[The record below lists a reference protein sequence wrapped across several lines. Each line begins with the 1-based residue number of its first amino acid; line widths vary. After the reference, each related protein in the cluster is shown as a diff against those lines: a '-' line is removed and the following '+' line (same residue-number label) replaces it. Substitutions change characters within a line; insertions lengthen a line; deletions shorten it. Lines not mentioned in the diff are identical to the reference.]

1 MMRFE
6 FVRVGPDGRITGR
19 CWAEDARAAARRLVP
34 GPSSYLTSAASY
46 AIGVPRAVKAAL
58 AAAPQPLSQQQAAAR
73 RANVAKAQAAYKKRQ
88 REATPLAPAI
98 VREGRAVLE
107 QQMRAATAGK
117 VGRPRKAPT
126 LKAST
131 LEAKR
136 RHERKPDRRAA
147 KTAWQRAKRRGEA

>member
-1 MMRFE
+1 MTRFE
-6 FVRVGPDGRITGR
+6 FVRVGPSNTVTGR
-19 CWAEDARAAARRLVP
+19 VWAESVHEAARLMVAGP
-34 GPSSYLTSAASY
+34 GEYITSAASH

-58 AAAPQPLSQQQAAAR
+58 AKPPKTPTEQQAETR
-73 RANVAKAQAAYKKRQ
+73 RINVCRATAAYKRRQ

-117 VGRPRKAPT
+117 VGRPKKAPT

-147 KTAWQRAKRRGEA
+147 NTACQRAKRRGDA